1 MRLTRPGRRDDE
13 HSESGGSPHLT
24 MPGHRNAKA
33 DTSEE
38 TLAGSVTAA
47 LASATPGLADAAA
60 WRQQQV
66 RLPREA
72 ALTPEDSGKLSSAT
86 AEDCGKAALA
96 SATPGLAG
104 AASPASAL
112 LPVHAPE
119 PLPPTRLQMPPPAD
133 SPTPPSY

>member
-38 TLAGSVTAA
+38 TLARSVTTA
-47 LASATPGLADAAA
+47 LASATPGLADAADSLTAA
-60 WRQQQV
+60 W
-66 RLPREA
+66 A
-72 ALTPEDSGKLSSAT
+72 STPEDSGKLSSAT